1 MGNAALYVAT
11 ALIWG
16 TTWFAIKF
24 QVGDVAPELS
34 VAYRFGL
41 ASMIL
46 FAYCAVRGLR
56 FRFDRRAH
64 GFAALLGLLL
74 FCLNYILYYTAVGQ
88 VTTGLVALVFS
99 STMLFNILFGAL
111 FLKSPVRL
119 RVLAGGV
126 IGVGGIGLVFWPEL
140 VGPAAAH
147 ATPLGLAIA
156 IVATIFVSLGNIVSA
171 RNQLAGMRVVQT
183 NAVSMAYGA
192 GFTLLIALVRGQP
205 LAFDWSW
212 PYVVS
217 LAHLSVLGSVV
228 GFGCYLTLLGRIGA
242 DRVAYVNIVNP
253 LIALGL
259 STLFEGFDWGWVA
272 GAGLLLVLGGNVVAI
287 SYRRR
292 PNDGR

>member
-1 MGNAALYVAT
+1 MSNAVLYVAT

-24 QVGDVAPELS
+24 QIGDVAPELS

-74 FCLNYILYYTAVGQ
+74 FCLNYILYYTATGQ

-99 STMLFNILFGAL
+99 STILFNILFGAL

-140 VGPAAAH
+140 VGSAAAH

-192 GFTLLIALVRGQP
+192 GFTLLIALARGQP

-217 LAHLSVLGSVV
+217 LAHLTVLGSVV
-228 GFGCYLTLLGRIGA
+228 AFGCYLTLLGRIGA

-259 STLFEGFDWGWVA
+259 STLFEGFDWDWVA

>member
-1 MGNAALYVAT
+1 MSNAVLYVAT

-24 QVGDVAPELS
+24 QIGDVAPELS

-74 FCLNYILYYTAVGQ
+74 FCLNYILYYTATGQ

-99 STMLFNILFGAL
+99 STILFNILFGAL

-140 VGPAAAH
+140 VGSAAAH

-192 GFTLLIALVRGQP
+192 GFTLLIALARGQP

-228 GFGCYLTLLGRIGA
+228 AFGCYLTLLGRIGA

-259 STLFEGFDWGWVA
+259 STLFEGFDWSWLA

>member
-1 MGNAALYVAT
+1 MSNAVLYVAT

-24 QVGDVAPELS
+24 QIGDVAPELS

-74 FCLNYILYYTAVGQ
+74 FCLNYILYYTATGQ

-99 STMLFNILFGAL
+99 STILFNILFGAL

-140 VGPAAAH
+140 VGSAAAH

-192 GFTLLIALVRGQP
+192 GFTLLIALARGQP

-228 GFGCYLTLLGRIGA
+228 AFGCYLTLLGRIGA

-259 STLFEGFDWGWVA
+259 STLFEGFDWDWVA

>member
-1 MGNAALYVAT
+1 MSNAALYVAT

-24 QVGDVAPELS
+24 QIGDVAPELS

-74 FCLNYILYYTAVGQ
+74 FCLNYILYYTATGQ

-99 STMLFNILFGAL
+99 STILFNILFGAL

-140 VGPAAAH
+140 VGSAAAH

-192 GFTLLIALVRGQP
+192 GFTLLIALARGQP

-217 LAHLSVLGSVV
+217 LAHLTVLGSVV
-228 GFGCYLTLLGRIGA
+228 AFGCYLTLLGRIGA

-253 LIALGL
+253 LIAVGL
-259 STLFEGFDWGWVA
+259 STLFEGFDWSWLA
-272 GAGLLLVLGGNVVAI
+272 GAGLLLVLGGNIVAI